1 MDIVLVPARVHE
13 LICAKYL
20 SSPNVLHSLTIGS
33 TLNSAN
39 NKISVNQKLCIRF
52 VDQCWL
58 FCAIISFLTPR
69 HIINKIVTL
78 IGPLTSYNN

>member
-1 MDIVLVPARVHE
+1 MDIVLVLARVHE

-20 SSPNVLHSLTIGS
+20 SSPNVLQKYSLTIGS

-52 VDQCWL
+52 VDQCCF
-58 FCAIISFLTPR
+58 FCNYKVLDASPYTYLSI
-69 HIINKIVTL
+69 K
-78 IGPLTSYNN
+78 